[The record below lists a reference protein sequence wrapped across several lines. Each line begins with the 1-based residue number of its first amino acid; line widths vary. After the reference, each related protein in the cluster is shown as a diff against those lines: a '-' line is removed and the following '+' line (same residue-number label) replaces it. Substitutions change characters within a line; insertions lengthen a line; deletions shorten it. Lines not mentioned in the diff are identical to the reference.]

1 MEYNITE
8 WKSVTGKS
16 EQKIGMEELRNRL
29 RDYADEMEKK
39 GVILEVPLIREQ
51 KDEV

>member
-1 MEYNITE
+1 MMAENI
-8 WKSVTGKS
+8 K
-16 EQKIGMEELRNRL
+16 GMSPEEMKQRL